1 MYFGYAREK
10 EIYSLEVEGQKPDGI
25 IEYEVY
31 GTVMYMWYYND
42 LQSNKRGDLLSYS
55 VDVPK

>member
-1 MYFGYAREK
+1 M
-10 EIYSLEVEGQKPDGI
+10 I